1 MAEDL
6 SDNNSSGDKPVLDQ
20 DGLHLPTAFLN
31 KAKKSP
37 ISATMI
43 DGMLHCQAKYM
54 FNKYI
59 LNDSIIP
66 PQADSPLIRGIAF
79 HRALELYYGI
89 DPSIRGTHGIHY
101 GILSAAMR
109 KAIKEAPVVVQNDP
123 VFTDWLKY
131 ALEQYALMPENV
143 VNPQIARFTPS
154 NSRVSA
160 NSNATSASNPDNNTH
175 NSKQANGF
183 KGDFNDFVKGSDY
196 PDNSGNLDDQAADAA
211 KKLEESKNSFF
222 APISFELY
230 DTSEQN
236 SSTDSTVDESN
247 PNDNSSEPTNTTENV
262 TGSHIS
268 SDSPAKLGL
277 EMPLSGIMEGSDRR
291 VFGIIDRLIVDP
303 DDNTLIIDDYKS
315 GAKAH
320 HYNPSSPYSDFN
332 YTRQQVLYS
341 MLLEQNMSLIQA
353 ENGGVPPK
361 TVKYARLLYPIAK
374 NGQYPEQVGV
384 VETIDVQNKAFRKT
398 VADDVRET
406 CETMAG
412 ACEKNTFSY
421 QSSALCAWCPLAKVC
436 PNATIYSNQKFYDA
450 KSKQPE
456 REILEKSMILDGSTI
471 KKGD

>member
-1 MAEDL
+1 MVNDL
-6 SDNNSSGDKPVLDQ
+6 RGNSSGDRSVLDQ
-20 DGLHLPTAFLN
+20 DGLHLSTVFLN
-31 KAKKSP
+31 KSKKSP

-59 LNDSIIP
+59 LDDSIIP

-89 DPSIRGTHGIHY
+89 DPSIRGTSGVHY

-131 ALEQYALMPENV
+131 ALEQYALMPEDV
-143 VNPQIARFTPS
+143 VNPQIARFLPTDSRSSAHS
-154 NSRVSA
+154 NTT
-160 NSNATSASNPDNNTH
+160 NSTNSDNTH
-175 NSKQANGF
+175 NNAKTSLF
-183 KGDFNDFVKGSDY
+183 KGNFDDFIKGSDY
-196 PDNSGNLDDQAADAA
+196 PDNSGNLDDQAADVA
-211 KKLEESKNSFF
+211 KRLEEAKNSFINLNANF
-222 APISFELY
+222 SDTDEQNITKDFTIDELDNSEFENTTNTINTNAEN
-230 DTSEQN
+230 TSEPHV
-236 SSTDSTVDESN
+236 SSN
-247 PNDNSSEPTNTTENV
+247 L
-262 TGSHIS
+262 
-268 SDSPAKLGL
+268 PAKLGL
-277 EMPLSGIMEGSDRR
+277 EMPLSSTVEGSDRR

-303 DDNTLIIDDYKS
+303 NDNTLIIDDYKS

-320 HYNPSSPYSDFN
+320 HYNPNSPYSDFN

-341 MLLEQNMSLIQA
+341 MLLEQNMNLIQA

-374 NGQYPEQVGV
+374 NGQNPSQIGV
-384 VETIDVQNKAFRKT
+384 VEPIDVQNKAFRKT

-456 REILEKSMILDGSTI
+456 REILEKSMILDAPTS
-471 KKGD
+471 KEGD

>member
-1 MAEDL
+1 MVNDL
-6 SDNNSSGDKPVLDQ
+6 IDSSDKPVLDQ
-20 DGLHLPTAFLN
+20 DGLHLPTVFLN

-109 KAIKEAPVVVQNDP
+109 KAIKEAPIVVQNDP

-160 NSNATSASNPDNNTH
+160 NSNTASASNPNNNAH
-175 NSKQANGF
+175 NSKQSNGF
-183 KGDFNDFVKGSDY
+183 KGNFNDFVKGSDY

-222 APISFELY
+222 IPVSFDSY

-247 PNDNSSEPTNTTENV
+247 TNNNSSEPTNTTENA
-262 TGSHIS
+262 TGSHVS

-277 EMPLSGIMEGSDRR
+277 EMPLSGIIEGSDSR

-303 DDNTLIIDDYKS
+303 NDNTLIIDDYKS

-341 MLLEQNMSLIQA
+341 MLLEQNIGLIQA
-353 ENGGVPPK
+353 ENDGVPPK
-361 TVKYARLLYPIAK
+361 TVKYARLLYPIAQ
-374 NGQYPEQVGV
+374 NGCNPGQVGV
-384 VETIDVQNKAFRKT
+384 VEPIDVQNKAFRKT

-406 CETMAG
+406 CETMADS
-412 ACEKNTFSY
+412 CEKNTFSY

-436 PNATIYSNQKFYDA
+436 PSATIYSNQKFYDA

-456 REILEKSMILDGSTI
+456 REILEKSMILDAPTS
-471 KKGD
+471 KEGD

>member
-1 MAEDL
+1 MVNDL
-6 SDNNSSGDKPVLDQ
+6 IGSSDKPVLDQ
-20 DGLHLPTAFLN
+20 DGLHLPTVFLN

-66 PQADSPLIRGIAF
+66 PQADSPRIRGISF

-109 KAIKEAPVVVQNDP
+109 KAIKEAPIVVQNDP

-143 VNPQIARFTPS
+143 VSPQIARFTPS

-160 NSNATSASNPDNNTH
+160 NSNTASASNPNNNAH
-175 NSKQANGF
+175 NSKQSNSF

-222 APISFELY
+222 IPVSFGSH
-230 DTSEQN
+230 DTGEQ
-236 SSTDSTVDESN
+236 SASKDSTVDEPDSTN
-247 PNDNSSEPTNTTENV
+247 NNSSKPTNITENA
-262 TGSHIS
+262 TDSHVS
-268 SDSPAKLGL
+268 SDLPAKLGL
-277 EMPLSGIMEGSDRR
+277 EMPLSGTVEGSDRR

-320 HYNPSSPYSDFN
+320 HYNPNSPYSDFN

-341 MLLEQNMSLIQA
+341 MLLEQNMSLIQT

-384 VETIDVQNKAFRKT
+384 VEPVDVQNKAFRKT
-398 VADDVRET
+398 VMDDVRET

-412 ACEKNTFSY
+412 SCEKNTFSY

-456 REILEKSMILDGSTI
+456 REILEKSMVLDGSAS
-471 KKGD
+471 KEGD